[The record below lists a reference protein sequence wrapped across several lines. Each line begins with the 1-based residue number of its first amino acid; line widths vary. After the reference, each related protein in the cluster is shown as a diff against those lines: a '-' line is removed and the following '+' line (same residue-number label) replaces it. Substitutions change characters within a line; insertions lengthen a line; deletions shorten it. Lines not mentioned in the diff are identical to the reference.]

1 MKLWKLGL
9 ALSLT
14 AVFGL
19 MACED
24 SSSAKDDDNGEYK
37 EGTIAC
43 KVTTQ
48 TAESFVMETRM
59 DSLTIKTSASL
70 ENGSMVTLMEYNME
84 MPKDTCEHYK
94 LDKTTEVVCAEDG
107 KSIEIT
113 DKTKLDAAGFE
124 ALTGLIASGCKEK
137 NGNPI
142 PKVKKEDVIDAMTCN
157 KDNEGKEQAFDAV
170 PGVSVVCKDSK
181 WVPSKVECETEDE
194 SKKVGEFTL
203 VCKDKKWTLKAEEAC
218 TDKETKTLKLAIAE
232 VSATCVDGAWQIDVA
247 EATEE

>member
-19 MACED
+19 MACDD

-48 TAESFVMETRM
+48 TSESFVMETRM
-59 DSLTIKTSASL
+59 DSLTIKMSASL

-107 KSIEIT
+107 KSVEIT
-113 DKTKLDAAGFE
+113 DKNKLDAAGFE
-124 ALTGLIASGCKEK
+124 ALTGLSASWCKEK

-142 PKVKKEDVIDAMTCN
+142 SKVKKEDVVDALTCD

-181 WVPSKVECETEDE
+181 WVPSKVECKTEDE

-218 TDKETKTLKLAIAE
+218 TDKETKTVKLAIAE
-232 VSATCVDGAWQIDVA
+232 VSATCVDGAWQIDEA

>member
-19 MACED
+19 MACDD

-48 TAESFVMETRM
+48 TSESFVMETRM
-59 DSLTIKTSASL
+59 DSLTIKMSASL

-107 KSIEIT
+107 KSVEIT
-113 DKTKLDAAGFE
+113 DKNKLDAAGFE
-124 ALTGLIASGCKEK
+124 ALTGLSASWCKEK

-142 PKVKKEDVIDAMTCN
+142 SKVKKEDVVDALTCD

-181 WVPSKVECETEDE
+181 WVPSKVECKTEDE

-218 TDKETKTLKLAIAE
+218 TDKETKTVKLAIAE